1 MANEEKLVEYL
12 RWVTTDLYR
21 TRERLR
27 AVEAVST
34 EPVAV
39 VGIGCRYPGGVRS
52 PEDLWRLVV
61 EGGDAVAPLPVDRG
75 WDLEGLFDPEAG
87 RPGSSYVRAGGFLDA
102 VGEFDAGFFG
112 ISPREALAMDPQQ
125 RLLLETSWEAVERAG
140 IDPFSLRGTRT
151 GVFAGATAQDYGPR
165 LHEGSEDLGGYLLTG
180 GTPSVISGR
189 VAYTLG
195 LEGPAVT
202 VDTACSSSLVALH
215 LAVQSLRA
223 GECDLALAGGVTV
236 MSTPGMFV
244 EFSRQQGL
252 APDGRCK
259 PFAAAA
265 DGTGWAEG
273 VGVLLVERLSD
284 ARRHGHPVL
293 AVVRGSAVNQDGASN
308 GLTAP
313 NGPSQQRVIR
323 QALANA
329 GLSARDVDVVEAH
342 GTGTRLGDPIEAE
355 ALLATYGQDR
365 PEGEPLRL
373 GSVKSNIGHTQA
385 AAGVAGVIKMV
396 AAMRAGVLPGTLH
409 VDEPSPQVD
418 WDSGAV
424 ELLTEAREW
433 GASAERPRRAAVSS
447 FGISGTNAHV
457 VLEQAPA
464 QPRSDGD
471 PAAGRAADGGGV
483 IPWVLS
489 GRSPEALAGQAR
501 RLLSH
506 LDGRADERPADTGL
520 ATVAT
525 RSLFEHRAVV
535 LADRADREGFRTGL
549 AALAEG
555 RSVPRVIVG
564 DAAGPAGR
572 VVFVFPGQGAQ
583 WVGMGAELLDSSPVF
598 AARLVECAEA
608 LAPFVE
614 WDVWDVVRG
623 VSGAASLERVDVV
636 QPVSFAVMVSLA
648 ALWRSY
654 GVVPA
659 AVVGHSQ
666 GEIAAACVAGALSLE
681 DAARVVALRSRVIA
695 EGLAGLGGMVSL
707 ALSPSRAAE
716 LVAVGSG
723 GLSVAAV
730 NGPNSVVVSGE
741 PAALEGLLAECEAR
755 GVRARRIAVDY
766 ASHSGQVESVRE
778 RLLDVVGEVVPRSS
792 EVPFCSSVTGD
803 FLESEGLDAGYWY
816 RNLREPVRLDEAV
829 ARLSGRGYGVFV
841 EVGAHPVLGPGIQET
856 VEELGATAVVVGSLR
871 RGEGGPDRFLTSAAE
886 AFVRGVPVDWTAAF
900 VDADATATELPT
912 YAFQR
917 QTYWWQPAPAATG
930 DASTLGLEPVDHPFL
945 GAALALPDSDGVL
958 LTGRLSL
965 ATHPWLADHTV
976 LGTTVVPGTALVE
989 LVFQAADRAGCGRVE
1004 ELTLHAPL
1012 VLPDQGAVAFQ
1023 VVVGGPDEA
1032 GRRPVSLHSHP
1043 VGAPAEQPWTG
1054 HATGVAGPA
1063 GADREGDPGPAAWPP
1078 PGAAL
1083 VRIDGLYAELAETGL
1098 PYGPAFRGV
1107 RAAWRR
1113 GDEVFAEVVLP
1124 EGTTAEAG
1132 RFAVHPV
1139 LLDAALHVIAL
1150 AGPAAAPQDG
1160 LPRLPFAWEGLT
1172 LHAVGATA
1180 LRVGVTPL
1188 GAGRVALSVADTT
1201 GRPVAAIESLALRPV
1216 TRDQLEDIGRAHGE
1230 ALFQVDWVAVGAPPA
1245 AVPETS
1251 PGASVGTSPGSGRWV
1266 VVGPPGVGLDAP
1278 TADGAVGGSFPDL
1291 RSVAEAATRTGG
1303 PVPEV
1308 VLLSCA
1314 EPEVSG
1320 VHADPAVASR
1330 ALVGRVLDALQTWLA
1345 DDRFAGSRLV
1355 VVTRGAVA
1363 VRPGEGAAAP
1373 VQAPVWGLVRAAQAE
1388 NPGRFVLLDLDG
1400 AVDLDEDPASV
1411 AAAVHSGE
1419 PQLAL
1424 RAGLLS
1430 VPRLARAVPALEPP
1444 AGAAAWRLDIAGKGT
1459 LENLALLPGPEGLA
1473 DGPLAEGQVRLAVR
1487 AAGLNFRDVVVALGL
1502 VPRLDGLGIEGAG
1515 VVTEVG
1521 PGVTGLAVG
1530 DRVMGLFAGAFGPV
1544 AVADHRAVLPIPDG
1558 WSFAEAAAVPV
1569 VFLTAYHGL
1578 RDLADLRRGE
1588 AVLIHSAAGGVGMA
1602 AVQLARHWGAEVF
1615 GTAGPGKW
1623 GTLRSS
1629 GLDEAHIASSRDLDF
1644 EARILAR
1651 TGGCGVS
1658 VVLNSLA
1665 GEFVDAS
1672 LRLLSRG
1679 GRFLEMGK
1687 TDHRDR
1693 AEVAAR
1699 HPGVDYRIFDLME
1712 VDPGRIGEMLRE
1724 VLALFEA
1731 GVLHR
1736 TPLTVWD
1743 VRRAPEAFRHLRQA
1757 RHVGKI
1763 VLTVPSDPDPRGT
1776 ALITGAPGTL
1786 GALTARHLV
1795 TRHGVRHLLLA
1806 SRRGA
1811 EAEGAAALAA
1821 ELTALGATVTV
1832 AACDVTDGRAVA
1844 RLLAAIPAA
1853 HPLTAVVH
1861 TAGVL
1866 DDGVVPSLSR
1876 ERLDRVL
1883 APKVDGAWHLHRLT
1897 AQLDLAVFALFSSAT
1912 ALVGA
1917 AGQGN
1922 YAAANAFLDGLAH
1935 HRRSRGLPALSLAW
1949 GLWAE
1954 RSAMTGHLET
1964 ADLTR
1969 MRRVGMG
1976 ALSTEDGLALFDA
1989 AHRTGGP
1996 VAVPMRLD
2004 AASLRAQAAAGAGLA
2019 AVPPL
2024 LRGLVRVTGRRAV
2037 AAEQPTG
2044 GTTLAQRLAG
2054 LRAPERERLVLDLVL
2069 DETAVVLGH
2078 GLAGAVDAR
2087 RAFRELGFDS
2097 LAATELRNRLNAA
2110 TGLRL
2115 PTTTVF
2121 DHPTPAELAALLRAR
2136 LLEEADADGAPGGA
2150 SPGTSAGAAV
2160 LAELDRLE
2168 GALGEVTQDD
2178 DAVAGITERLEALLG
2193 KWKDTRAFDVEAA
2206 PRADFESAT
2215 VDDIFSLIDEEFG
2228 LS

>member
-27 AVEAVST
+27 AVEAAST

-39 VGIGCRYPGGVRS
+39 VGMGCRFAGGVRS
-52 PEDLWRLVV
+52 PEDLWRLVL
-61 EGGDAVAPLPVDRG
+61 EGGDAIAPLPTDRG

-87 RPGSSYVRAGGFLDA
+87 RPGSSYVRAGGFLEGVA
-102 VGEFDAGFFG
+102 EFDAGFFG

-140 IDPFSLRGTRT
+140 IDPASLRGSRT
-151 GVFAGATAQDYGPR
+151 GVFVGATSQDYGPR
-165 LHEGSEDLGGYLLTG
+165 LHEGSDELGGYLLTG

-189 VAYTLG
+189 VAYALG

-215 LAVQSLRA
+215 LAVQSLRS

-265 DGTGWAEG
+265 DGTGWSEG

-284 ARRHGHPVL
+284 ARRLGHRVL

-355 ALLATYGQDR
+355 ALLATYGQGR

-385 AAGVAGVIKMV
+385 AAGLAGVIKMV
-396 AAMRAGVLPGTLH
+396 SAMRAGVLPRTLH
-409 VDEPSPQVD
+409 VDEPSLHVD
-418 WDSGAV
+418 WSSGAV
-424 ELLTEAREW
+424 ELLTEARDW
-433 GASAERPRRAAVSS
+433 LPGERPRRAAVSS

-464 QPRSDGD
+464 EEPGGEPDGSRRS
-471 PAAGRAADGGGV
+471 PAGAV
-483 IPWVLS
+483 PWLLS
-489 GRSPEALAGQAR
+489 GRSPEALAAQAR

-506 LDGRADERPADTGL
+506 LDGRGGERPVDTGL
-520 ATVAT
+520 ATAVS
-525 RSLFEHRAVV
+525 RSLLEHRAVV
-535 LADRADREGFRTGL
+535 LADRGDREGFRSGL

-555 RSVPRVIVG
+555 RSVPQVIVG
-564 DAAGPAGR
+564 DASEPAGR

-608 LAPFVE
+608 LRPFVE
-614 WDVWDVVRG
+614 WDLLDVVRG

-648 ALWRSY
+648 AVWRSF
-654 GVVPA
+654 GVEPA

-666 GEIAAACVAGALSLE
+666 GEIAAACVSGALSLE
-681 DAARVVALRSRVIA
+681 DAARIVALRSGVIA
-695 EGLAGLGGMVSL
+695 RGLAGLGGMVSL
-707 ALSPSRAAE
+707 ALSPAEAEE
-716 LVAVGSG
+716 LVAAGDG
-723 GLSVAAV
+723 RLSVAAV
-730 NGPNSVVVSGE
+730 NGPNSVVVSGD
-741 PAALEGLLAECEAR
+741 PSALEGLLADCEAR
-755 GVRARRIAVDY
+755 GVRARRIPVDY
-766 ASHSGQVESVRE
+766 ASHSAQVESVRE
-778 RLLDVVGEVVPRSS
+778 ELLDVLGSGAARASGVA
-792 EVPFCSSVTGD
+792 FCSTLTGD
-803 FLESEGLDAGYWY
+803 FLETEGLDGEYWY
-816 RNLREPVRLDEAV
+816 RNLRETVRFDRAV
-829 ARLSGRGYGVFV
+829 RRLSEQGYRVFV
-841 EVGAHPVLGPGIQET
+841 EVSPHPVLGPGIEES
-856 VEELGATAVVVGSLR
+856 VEELGHQAVVVGTLR
-871 RGEGGPDRFLTSAAE
+871 RGEGGLDRFLASAAE
-886 AFVRGVPVDWTAAF
+886 AFVRGGPVDWTAAF
-900 VDADATATELPT
+900 AGTGATPADLPT

-917 QTYWWQPAPAATG
+917 QSYWWEPAQATTG
-930 DASTLGLEPVDHPFL
+930 DASTLGLLPVDHPFL
-945 GAALALPDSDGVL
+945 GATLALPDSDGVL
-958 LTGRLSL
+958 VTGRLSL
-965 ATHPWLADHTV
+965 AAHPWLADHTV
-976 LGTTVVPGTALVE
+976 LGTTVVPGTALLE
-989 LVFQAADRAGCGRVE
+989 LAFQAADRAGCGRVE

-1012 VLPDQGAVAFQ
+1012 VLPDEGAVSLQ
-1023 VVVGGPDEA
+1023 VVVGAPDEA

-1043 VGAPAEQPWTG
+1043 AGAPAEQPWTR

-1063 GADREGDPGPAAWPP
+1063 GAGPERDAGPAAWPP
-1078 PGAAL
+1078 PGAAP
-1083 VRIDGLYAELAETGL
+1083 VRIDGLYAGLAESGL

-1113 GDEVFAEVVLP
+1113 GDEVFAEVALP
-1124 EGTTAEAG
+1124 EELAGEAG
-1132 RFAVHPV
+1132 RFAVHPA
-1139 LLDAALHVIAL
+1139 LLDAALHVIGL
-1150 AGPAAAPQDG
+1150 AGPAGGPADG
-1160 LPRLPFAWEGLT
+1160 LPQLPFAWEGLA

-1180 LRVGVTPL
+1180 LRVAVTPL
-1188 GAGRVALSVADTT
+1188 GAGKVALTVADTT
-1201 GRPVAAIESLALRPV
+1201 GRPVAGIESLVLRPV
-1216 TRDQLEDIGRAHGE
+1216 TREQLDDVGRAQGD
-1230 ALFQVDWVAVGAPPA
+1230 ALFQVDWIAVGAPA
-1245 AVPETS
+1245 A
-1251 PGASVGTSPGSGRWV
+1251 AAPGSPQGPGRWAV
-1266 VVGPPGVGLDAP
+1266 VAAEGAGAHGL
-1278 TADGAVGGSFPDL
+1278 GGLGGGTFADL
-1291 RSVAEAATRTGG
+1291 RALAEASTRTSG

-1308 VLLSCA
+1308 VLLPCA
-1314 EPEVSG
+1314 EQTVPG
-1320 VHADPAVASR
+1320 DPGAAVR
-1330 ALVGRVLDALQTWLA
+1330 ALTGRVLDALQSWLA
-1345 DDRFAGSRLV
+1345 DDRFASSRLV

-1363 VRPGEGAAAP
+1363 VRPGEGAAVP
-1373 VQAPVWGLVRAAQAE
+1373 VQDPVWGLVRAAQAE
-1388 NPGRFVLLDLDG
+1388 NPGRFVLLDLDEEAASP
-1400 AVDLDEDPASV
+1400 AVV

-1419 PQLAL
+1419 PQLAV
-1424 RAGLLS
+1424 RAGTLS
-1430 VPRLARAVPALEPP
+1430 VPRLARAVPALAPP
-1444 AGAAAWRLDIAGKGT
+1444 TGAPAWRLDIAGKGT
-1459 LENLALLPGPEGLA
+1459 LENLALLPSPDDTA
-1473 DGPLAEGQVRLAVR
+1473 SGPLAEGRVRIAVR

-1521 PGVTGLAVG
+1521 PGVAGLAVG
-1530 DRVMGLFAGAFGPV
+1530 DRVMGLFSGAFGPV
-1544 AVADHRAVLPIPDG
+1544 AVADHRAVVPVPDG

-1578 RDLADLRRGE
+1578 RDLAGLLPGE
-1588 AVLIHSAAGGVGMA
+1588 AVLVHSAAGGVGMA

-1623 GTLRSS
+1623 DTLRSS
-1629 GLDEAHIASSRDLDF
+1629 GLDEAHIASSRDLSF
-1644 EARILAR
+1644 EERILAA
-1651 TGGCGVS
+1651 TGGRGVS

-1672 LRLLSRG
+1672 LRLLPGG

-1687 TDHRDR
+1687 TDHRDP

-1763 VLTVPSDPDPRGT
+1763 VLTVPQAPDPDGT
-1776 ALITGAPGTL
+1776 ALVTGASGTL

-1811 EAEGAAALAA
+1811 DAEGAAALAA
-1821 ELTALGATVTV
+1821 ELTALGATVTT
-1832 AACDVTDGRAVA
+1832 AACDVTDAEAVA
-1844 RLLAAIPAA
+1844 RLLARVPAA

-1866 DDGVVPSLSR
+1866 DDGVVPSLDR

-1883 APKVDGAWHLHRLT
+1883 APKVDAAWHLHRLT
-1897 AQLDLAVFALFSSAT
+1897 EHLDLAVFALFSSAT

-1922 YAAANAFLDGLAH
+1922 YAAANAFLDGLAR

-1954 RSAMTGHLET
+1954 RSAMTGHLEG

-1989 AHRTGGP
+1989 AHRTGEP

-2004 AASLRAQAAAGAGLA
+2004 ATSLRAHAASGAGLA

-2024 LRGLVRVTGRRAV
+2024 LRGLVRVTDRRT
-2037 AAEQPTG
+2037 AAAGSSAG
-2044 GTTLAQRLAG
+2044 GTALAQRLAG

-2121 DHPTPAELAALLRAR
+2121 DHPTPAELATLLRAR
-2136 LLEEADADGAPGGA
+2136 LAGEAGTAGASGGA
-2150 SPGTSAGAAV
+2150 GTSAGAA
-2160 LAELDRLE
+2160 AFEELDRLE
-2168 GALGEVTQDD
+2168 GALGEVAQDD

-2193 KWKDTRAFDVEAA
+2193 KWKEARAFDTGAA

>member
-1 MANEEKLVEYL
+1 M
-12 RWVTTDLYR
+12 
-21 TRERLR
+21 
-27 AVEAVST
+27 ST

-39 VGIGCRYPGGVRS
+39 VGMGCRFAGGVRS

-61 EGGDAVAPLPVDRG
+61 EGGDAVAPLPTDRG
-75 WDLEGLFDPEAG
+75 WDLDGLFDPEAG

-102 VGEFDAGFFG
+102 VGDFDAGFFG

-125 RLLLETSWEAVERAG
+125 RVLLETSWEAVERAG
-140 IDPFSLRGTRT
+140 IDPLSLRGSRT
-151 GVFAGATAQDYGPR
+151 GVFAGATSQDYGPR

-215 LAVQSLRA
+215 LAVQSLRS
-223 GECDLALAGGVTV
+223 GECELALAGGVTV

-284 ARRHGHPVL
+284 ARRHGHEVL

-329 GLSARDVDVVEAH
+329 GLSAREVDVVEAH

-355 ALLATYGQDR
+355 ALLATYGQGR
-365 PEGEPLRL
+365 SEGEPLRL

-396 AAMRAGVLPGTLH
+396 SAMRAGVLPGTLH
-409 VDEPSPQVD
+409 VDEPSPRVD

-433 GASAERPRRAAVSS
+433 ASGERPRRAAVSS

-464 QPRSDGD
+464 ERRPDGD
-471 PAAGRAADGGGV
+471 PAAGRAGDGGSGV
-483 IPWVLS
+483 IPWLLS
-489 GRSPEALAGQAR
+489 GRSPEALAGQAG

-506 LDGRADERPADTGL
+506 LDGRTDERPADTGL

-535 LADRADREGFRTGL
+535 LADRADQEGFRTGL

-555 RSVPRVIVG
+555 RSVPQVIVG

-572 VVFVFPGQGAQ
+572 VVLVFPGQGAQ

-598 AARLVECAEA
+598 AARLAECAEA
-608 LAPFVE
+608 LRPFVD
-614 WDVWDVVRG
+614 WDLFDVVRG

-648 ALWRSY
+648 ALWRSF
-654 GVVPA
+654 GVVPS

-681 DAARVVALRSRVIA
+681 DAARVVALRSGVIA

-707 ALSPSRAAE
+707 ALSPSGVQE
-716 LVAVGSG
+716 LVAAGGG

-730 NGPNSVVVSGE
+730 NGPNSVVVSGD
-741 PAALEGLLAECEAR
+741 PSALAELLAECEAR
-755 GVRARRIAVDY
+755 GVRARRIPVDY
-766 ASHSGQVESVRE
+766 ASHSAQVETVRE
-778 RLLDVVGEVVPRSS
+778 RLLEALGEGRASASGVA
-792 EVPFCSSVTGD
+792 FCSTVTGD
-803 FLESEGLDAGYWY
+803 FLETEGLGAEYWY
-816 RNLREPVRLDEAV
+816 RNLRETVRFDEAV
-829 ARLSGRGYGVFV
+829 ARLSGQGYGVFV
-841 EVGAHPVLGPGIQET
+841 EVGAHPVLGPGIEET
-856 VEELGATAVVVGSLR
+856 VEGLGGEAVVVGSLR
-871 RGEGGPDRFLTSAAE
+871 RGEGGLDRFLTSAAE
-886 AFVRGVPVDWTAAF
+886 AFVRGGPVDWTAAF
-900 VDADATATELPT
+900 AGTDATAADLPT

-930 DASTLGLEPVDHPFL
+930 DAGTLGLEPVDHPFL
-945 GAALALPDSDGVL
+945 GAALALPDSDGIL

-1012 VLPDQGAVAFQ
+1012 VLPDQGAVAVQ

-1063 GADREGDPGPAAWPP
+1063 GANRDGGPGPAAWPP
-1078 PGAAL
+1078 PGAAP
-1083 VRIDGLYAELAETGL
+1083 VRIDGLYAGLAETGL

-1113 GDEVFAEVVLP
+1113 GDEVFAEVTLP
-1124 EGTTAEAG
+1124 EETAAEAG

-1150 AGPAAAPQDG
+1150 AGPAAAPRDG
-1160 LPRLPFAWEGLT
+1160 LPQLPFAWEGLT

-1180 LRVGVTPL
+1180 LRVAVTPL

-1201 GRPVAAIESLALRPV
+1201 GRPVAEIESLALRPV
-1216 TRDQLEDIGRAHGE
+1216 TREQLADIGRGHGE

-1245 AVPETS
+1245 AA
-1251 PGASVGTSPGSGRWV
+1251 PGASSGTAPGSGRWA
-1266 VVGPPGVGLDAP
+1266 VVGPLDPGLDGLIP
-1278 TADGAVGGSFPDL
+1278 DGAGSAAFADL
-1291 RSVAEAATRTGG
+1291 RALTEAATRTGG

-1314 EPEVSG
+1314 EPELSG
-1320 VHADPAVASR
+1320 GSADPGAASR
-1330 ALVGRVLDALQTWLA
+1330 ALAGRVLDALRSWLA

-1388 NPGRFVLLDLDG
+1388 NPGRFVLLDLDEE
-1400 AVDLDEDPASV
+1400 AASPASV

-1430 VPRLARAVPALEPP
+1430 VPRLARAVPALAPP
-1444 AGAAAWRLDIAGKGT
+1444 AGEPAWRLDIAGKGT
-1459 LENLALLPGPEGLA
+1459 LENLALLPGPDGLV
-1473 DGPLAEGQVRLAVR
+1473 DGPLADGQVRLAVR

-1521 PGVTGLAVG
+1521 PGVAGLAVG

-1623 GTLRSS
+1623 DTLRSS

-1651 TGGCGVS
+1651 TGGRGVS

-1672 LRLLSRG
+1672 LRLLPRG

-1693 AEVAAR
+1693 AEVEAR

-1763 VLTVPSDPDPRGT
+1763 VLTVPSAPEPRGT

-1811 EAEGAAALAA
+1811 DAEGAAALAA
-1821 ELTALGATVTV
+1821 ELTELGATVTV
-1832 AACDVTDGRAVA
+1832 AACDVTDGGAVA
-1844 RLLAAIPAA
+1844 RLLAGIPAA

-1866 DDGVVPSLSR
+1866 DDGVVPSLTR

-1897 AQLDLAVFALFSSAT
+1897 AHLDLAVFALFSSAT

-1989 AHRTGGP
+1989 AHRTGRP

-2019 AVPPL
+2019 AVPPM
-2024 LRGLVRVTGRRAV
+2024 LRGLVRVTGRRAA
-2037 AAEQPTG
+2037 AAEQPAG

-2054 LRAPERERLVLDLVL
+2054 LRPPERERLVLDLVL

-2136 LLEEADADGAPGGA
+2136 LVGEVDAAGATGGA
-2150 SPGTSAGAAV
+2150 TPGTSAGTAV

-2193 KWKDTRAFDVEAA
+2193 KWKDTRAFDVAAA